1 MKKTLYLL
9 FGLLIFTTSCEEVS
23 DVMSDE
29 ELIDAIINYDNK
41 IEVSEKDLPKSAVSM
56 IGADMPDD
64 VISKAKLAPDLGY
77 EVEMKS
83 SGFFAF
89 ELDFERNDN
98 QYFTTS
104 GRKLEASMKDSKW
117 GDKKSKDAKDGK
129 KKRGPCFKFVY
140 PISYT
145 MPDGSIISGND
156 RKEIHSKMKSFY
168 GTYEK
173 TKDSK
178 EPQLNFPISIL
189 ILDDDKNE
197 HKKQLA
203 DYKELKEAMY
213 FCSREKD
220 KDGDGD
226 DKKGDDGKGKRG

>member
-9 FGLLIFTTSCEEVS
+9 FGLLIFTTSCEKVS

-41 IEVSEKDLPKSAVSM
+41 IEVSEMDLPDSAVSV
-56 IGADMPDD
+56 IGTDMPND
-64 VISKAKLAPDLGY
+64 VISKAELAPDLGY
-77 EVEMKS
+77 EIEMKS
-83 SGFFAF
+83 SGIFAF

-145 MPDGSIISGND
+145 MPDGSTISGND

-168 GTYEK
+168 EIYEK

-189 ILDDDKNE
+189 ILDDDKKE
-197 HKKQLA
+197 HKKELA
-203 DYKELKEAMY
+203 DYKELKEAMS
-213 FCSREKD
+213 FCSRGKD
-220 KDGDGD
+220 KDGDG